1 MYSRHLVPALLDALS
16 DSPVVFLNGARQTGK
31 STLVQELAAGRHPA
45 RYVTLDDAGTL
56 GAAKN
61 DPKGFLQ
68 GFDGPIILDEAQ
80 RAPELFLA
88 LKRPFL
94 TALG

>member
-1 MYSRHLVPALLDALS
+1 LISDHDALS
-16 DSPVVFLNGARQTGK
+16 DSPVVFLNGTRQTGK

-45 RYVTLDDAGTL
+45 RYVTLDDAGAL

-68 GFDGPIILDEAQ
+68 GFDGPIILD
-80 RAPELFLA
+80 
-88 LKRPFL
+88 
-94 TALG
+94 